1 MSATPFRKA
10 TSEGHGLVFNM
21 VPVGPTLSRYSVFV
35 ECMNNDLIQR
45 CLEKRLIQRIES
57 MSSENA
63 ENLEL
68 FLKLASDSLQNV
80 CF

>member
-1 MSATPFRKA
+1 MSATPLRKA
-10 TSEGHGLVFNM
+10 TSEGQGLVFNM
-21 VPVGPTLSRYSVFV
+21 VHGLTLSRYSVFV

-45 CLEKRLIQRIES
+45 CLEKRLIQRIEN
-57 MSSENA
+57 MNSENA

>member
-1 MSATPFRKA
+1 M
-10 TSEGHGLVFNM
+10 FNM
-21 VPVGPTLSRYSVFV
+21 ALVGPTLSRYSGFV

-57 MSSENA
+57 MNSENA